1 MGAHDAGHRNG
12 AAGGPVRPSGTR
24 ISSADESAAALTW
37 RFVDITDPA
46 STTAIARA
54 IFVPEAAHKRH
65 VSAGFIATASGS
77 QRTAHRARENRLAR
91 YGTPES
97 PRTPRFDPAEFD
109 RANYAAPH
117 LPTSPTRKKAP
128 AHKAAGANGTT
139 TT

>member
-1 MGAHDAGHRNG
+1 MKVPLRQRGA
-12 AAGGPVRPSGTR
+12 
-24 ISSADESAAALTW
+24 SSTSTGK
-37 RFVDITDPA
+37 RHTDPA

-54 IFVPEAAHKRH
+54 IFVPEAARKRH

-77 QRTAHRARENRLAR
+77 QRTKQRARENRIAR

-97 PRTPRFDPAEFD
+97 PRTPRFDLAFN
-109 RANYAAPH
+109 RADYSAPRA
-117 LPTSPTRKKAP
+117 PRASPTRKKAP

>member
-1 MGAHDAGHRNG
+1 MKVPLRQHGA
-12 AAGGPVRPSGTR
+12 
-24 ISSADESAAALTW
+24 SSTSTAK
-37 RFVDITDPA
+37 RHTDPA

-54 IFVPEAAHKRH
+54 IFVPEAARKRH

-77 QRTAHRARENRLAR
+77 QRTAHRARENWLAR

-97 PRTPRFDPAEFD
+97 PRKPRSDPAEFD
-109 RANYAAPH
+109 RADYPAPRVRRA
-117 LPTSPTRKKAP
+117 SPTRKKAP